1 MDTLTQI
8 VLGAGVC
15 VAVLGR
21 RLGPRRAAIAG
32 GLLGT
37 LPDLDV
43 LIPAGDPVETFV
55 SHRGFSHSLIIQAM
69 VTPVIGEAMVRLIA
83 ACQQQRWQTYAAIYL
98 CLSTHALLDAMTIYG
113 TKLFWPLSL
122 EPFGVG
128 SVFIIDPLYT
138 IPLLLITIIALCSGR
153 WTEGLGKTVI
163 VALVLSTAYQVWC
176 VGALRI
182 VLSKAKNLLRQAGVT
197 QDSLLATPLPFTSLF
212 WRTIVLKND
221 HYVNLY
227 LPVFGDIQHATL
239 YIHPRHLSLASCLG
253 DNSAFKQLSSFSQGF
268 FRLDQYRDVIQYSDL
283 RMGLTPNYIFSYAI
297 ATLSANGTK
306 EMAPRR
312 IFGPRSG
319 PGDFDW
325 LFANLLHHPKMRP
338 TEKPHWIKAADL
350 AHTVGQKYAQLDCR
364 LKPPAGETRKN
375 P

>member
-43 LIPAGDPVETFV
+43 LIPARDPVETFV

-83 ACQQQRWQTYAAIYL
+83 ACRQQRWQTYAAVYL
-98 CLSTHALLDAMTIYG
+98 CLSTHAVLDAMTIYG
-113 TKLFWPLSL
+113 TKLFWPLSP

-138 IPLLLITIIALCSGR
+138 LPLLVVAIWALCLRR
-153 WTEGLGKTVI
+153 WTEGIGKAVI
-163 VALVLSTAYQVWC
+163 IALVLSTAYQAWC
-176 VGALRI
+176 VGAQRI
-182 VLSKAKNLLRQAGVT
+182 VLTRAKDLLRQSSIE
-197 QDSLLATPLPFTSLF
+197 QDKVLAIPLPFTSLF
-212 WRTIVLKND
+212 WRAIVLKND
-221 HYVNLY
+221 DYVNLY
-227 LPVFGDIQHATL
+227 MPLFGDTRHTTI
-239 YIHPRHLSLASCLG
+239 YIHPRNLSLAGCLG
-253 DNSAFKQLSSFSQGF
+253 KNSAFSHLSSFSRGF
-268 FRLDQYRDVIQYSDL
+268 YRLDQHRDVIQFSDL

-297 ATLSANGTK
+297 AKLSVKGTK

-312 IFGPRSG
+312 ISGPRSG
-319 PGDFDW
+319 PGDVDW
-325 LFANLLHHPKMRP
+325 LFANLLHHPKIRP
-338 TEKPHWIKAADL
+338 TEKPHWIMAADL
-350 AHTVGQKYAQLDCR
+350 AHTVGQKTAQLGCHF
-364 LKPPAGETRKN
+364 KPPDG
-375 P
+375 